1 MEQIVET
8 LCRGSAFVSAGTV
21 ENYLS
26 DLDTT
31 GWGLLH
37 WILYLDRSTLLEE
50 LFVRGSVGVA
60 QLSIATNPRLLT
72 PLHVAFQAGSVN
84 VVRVVL
90 KKVSGASLSTLL
102 LQRNQWNET
111 PLHILAG
118 LCAAPS
124 IFEAM
129 AEALGGADSAACR
142 EVEGAT
148 DQWGRTAH
156 TVARECSNSAL
167 LAMLSPEHEQPVQR
181 GGTGGQGQGQGQEA
195 ESMASRLAG
204 AVTSEFMDRVRL
216 KAETTTS
223 DGFGPVEEKGIFAR
237 TASAGTEARRPIKQA
252 GPGPP
257 FGSQFEYPVDK
268 AKLAALLPSAVGLI
282 PASADAG
289 RTTPTSPC
297 EPAILQAD
305 AFGLTLLHK
314 CVAWGDDEAAGAIL
328 DAVCAFDAAIA
339 GAPTTAT
346 TTETAVATA
355 VAAAT
360 ATAGRSGALLLPR
373 LLESR
378 DGENRTP
385 RSLAQE
391 TGPHLFSPALLARLE
406 GLHPAVPTTPNPLT
420 TTIASQLAAQGYLYQ
435 AWRLLGNPYS
445 ISGVI
450 IHGEKRGRTI
460 GYPTA
465 NLGQLAPADVPIPP
479 VGVYAGWLVV
489 SGAVGAEVGAGAG
502 SVVYA
507 AAISVGDS
515 PTFEGARAVC
525 VESHCMLEDPS
536 GLVRVPVGPPDAVAG
551 AGTGAG
557 TEAGAGAEAGAEV
570 PAPSNLW
577 LDLYGREV
585 RVQFGHFLRPMAK
598 FEGSDWLDQLLDH
611 MKRDCDK
618 AWVLCE
624 RGRGLS
630 ALDGL
635 D

>member
-1 MEQIVET
+1 MEQIVVA

-21 ENYLS
+21 EGYLS

-31 GWGLLH
+31 GWSLLH

-124 IFEAM
+124 IFEAL

-167 LAMLSPEHEQPVQR
+167 LAMLSPEHEQPLQR
-181 GGTGGQGQGQGQEA
+181 GGTGGQGQEA
-195 ESMASRLAG
+195 ESLASRLAG

-223 DGFGPVEEKGIFAR
+223 DGFGPVEEKGIFAK
-237 TASAGTEARRPIKQA
+237 TASAGTEARHK
-252 GPGPP
+252 GPP

-268 AKLAALLPSAVGLI
+268 AKLADQLPSSVGLI
-282 PASADAG
+282 PSHDE
-289 RTTPTSPC
+289 SPC

-305 AFGLTLLHK
+305 VFGLTLLHK
-314 CVAWGDDEAAGAIL
+314 CVAWGDEEAAGAIL
-328 DAVCAFDAAIA
+328 DAVCAYDAAIG
-339 GAPTTAT
+339 GAPTTT
-346 TTETAVATA
+346 TTTT
-355 VAAAT
+355 AAAT
-360 ATAGRSGALLLPR
+360 AAAAAGRSGALLLPR

-391 TGPHLFSPALLARLE
+391 TGPHLFSPALLTRLE
-406 GLHPAVPTTPNPLT
+406 GLHPAVPTTPNSLT

-435 AWRLLGNPYS
+435 AWRLIGNPYS

-450 IHGEKRGRTI
+450 VHGEKRGRSI

-465 NLGQLAPADVPIPP
+465 NLGQLVPADVPIPP

-515 PTFEGARAVC
+515 PTFEGARAAC

-536 GLVRVPVGPPDAVAG
+536 GLVRVPVGPPDAVAV
-551 AGTGAG
+551 AG
-557 TEAGAGAEAGAEV
+557 TEAGAGAEV
-570 PAPSNLW
+570 PAPSNPW